1 MHPTPSGFSSYLTK
15 LGCPSPI
22 CLVLQGQGEP
32 SKGKNKNPYPYVTE
46 QVGRSVWR
54 PRYGEDEGEVG
65 SLAFWR
71 KQEQRQEPL
80 GVTLERNR
88 QIEELAK
95 ELHL

>member
-1 MHPTPSGFSSYLTK
+1 M
-15 LGCPSPI
+15 
-22 CLVLQGQGEP
+22 
-32 SKGKNKNPYPYVTE
+32 TE

-54 PRYGEDEGEVG
+54 PRYGENEGEVG

-80 GVTLERNR
+80 GVTLEQNR

>member
-15 LGCPSPI
+15 LGCPSPV

-54 PRYGEDEGEVG
+54 PRYGENEGEVG

-71 KQEQRQEPL
+71 KEEQRQEPL